1 LTKQDD
7 GTARL
12 DTSMQPL
19 HATTKK
25 PVGTPLVQTGTVVM
39 SDGTFALHQ
48 PGDVLGDANPIT
60 GADISFDVTL
70 SGVIR
75 SANRY
80 CGDASGMVPK
90 PTTLDLTGSKFAAV
104 RVNPGDPLP
113 PPDVSC
119 KVEEPMPDMA
129 TTEVDASQP
138 VVDGGTPV
146 DGDSPDL

>member
-19 HATTKK
+19 NALTQK
-25 PVGTPLVQTGTVVM
+25 PVGTPLVQSGTVVM

-48 PGDVLGDANPIT
+48 PGDVPGDANPIT

-70 SGVIR
+70 NGVIR

-80 CGDASGMVPK
+80 CGDATGRVTK

-104 RVNPGDPLP
+104 RVKPGDPLP
-113 PPDVSC
+113 APDISC

-129 TTEVDASQP
+129 TTEVDAAP
-138 VVDGGTPV
+138 PTDGGAPV
-146 DGDSPDL
+146 DADQPD